1 MENNN
6 LSMQVFNDPSFGEL
20 RTIILDGEPYFIGKD
35 VADSLGYSNP
45 RDALNK
51 YVSKEDKNTVAIY
64 DGIRGNPN
72 KVIINES
79 GLYSLILS
87 SKLPTAKK
95 FKHWITSEVLPTIR
109 KSGGYINNDELFINT
124 YLPNADEQTKMMFKT
139 QLSAIKDLNSKVGKL
154 QEENTKLNSLNN
166 ILIEDTQEWEY
177 SKIINALIR
186 KYASECCSNNFQVAW
201 NTYYKALRYKYSI
214 DILRRK
220 GKEKSNNSVF
230 DVLSDDELKKAVK
243 IAVALCEKNNIN
255 VVNTINE
262 VNYNLV
268 KDF

>member
-6 LSMQVFNDPSFGEL
+6 LSMQVFNDPSFGSIRTLIIDNNNIWFIASEVAEL
-20 RTIILDGEPYFIGKD
+20 
-35 VADSLGYSNP
+35 LGYSNP
-45 RDALNK
+45 QKAVRNHVD
-51 YVSKEDKNTVAIY
+51 VEDRNTRTICS
-64 DGIRGNPN
+64 GIRGNPN

-87 SKLPTAKK
+87 SKLPKAKK
-95 FKHWITSEVLPTIR
+95 FKHWITSEVLPSIR
-109 KSGGYINNDELFINT
+109 KTGGYVNNDELFINT

-154 QEENTKLNSLNN
+154 QEENTKLNSLNS

-214 DILRRK
+214 DMWKRK
-220 GKEKSNNSVF
+220 NKEKSNNSVF

-243 IAVALCEKNNIN
+243 IAVALCEKMILML
-255 VVNTINE
+255 
-262 VNYNLV
+262 LV
-268 KDF
+268 PSMK

>member
-1 MENNN
+1 MTKEVQIFKNEEFGSIRTLIIDNNIWFIA
-6 LSMQVFNDPSFGEL
+6 SEVAEL
-20 RTIILDGEPYFIGKD
+20 
-35 VADSLGYSNP
+35 LGYSNP
-45 RDALNK
+45 QKAVRNHVD
-51 YVSKEDKNTVAIY
+51 VEDRNTRTICS
-64 DGIRGNPN
+64 GIRGNPN

-186 KYASECCSNNFQVAW
+186 KYASECCNNNFQIAW

-214 DILRRK
+214 DMWKRK
-220 GKEKSNNSVF
+220 NKKNSNSVF
-230 DVLSDDELKKAVK
+230 DVLSDGELKKAVK
-243 IAVALCEKNNIN
+243 IAVALCKKNDID
-255 VVNTINE
+255 VISTINE
-262 VNYNLV
+262 VNYNLI